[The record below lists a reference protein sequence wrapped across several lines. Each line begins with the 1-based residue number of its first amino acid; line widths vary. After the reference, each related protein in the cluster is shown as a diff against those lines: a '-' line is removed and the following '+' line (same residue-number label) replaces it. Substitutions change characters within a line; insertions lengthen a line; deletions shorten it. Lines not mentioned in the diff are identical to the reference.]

1 MRAKVK
7 GQRAEN
13 KGRKA
18 KNEGQRI
25 KPVLCALCSV
35 LIFFLCPLPFDP
47 VHAANPIKKLSEIQQ
62 KLIDELGKVKEAEK
76 NEGSILTKI
85 EEINNGIKKKEEEL
99 RRYERRISQTQ
110 SEINN
115 LSEEIDALKSQLG
128 NRKQYFE
135 DHINALYKQQYGG
148 NALILISAEDYQD
161 LIKRSRYL
169 SLVAYH
175 DSKILNKYSIELQE
189 ISLKKKEMEVLH
201 ENLNADK
208 EYARGKERE
217 LQTERRKKAEMLASV
232 RGKRISSENN
242 IKELE
247 ESSRNLQDMI
257 SGLKTK
263 EIPKVVLGDGFNS
276 LKKNLPWPVDGKVL
290 VPYGKYEDPV
300 FNKLVVKNGI
310 EIEAKLGETPKAIAG
325 GRVIYAD
332 KFEAYGM
339 LLVIDHGNGYN
350 SVYGNL
356 AETQLVTGDILIKGM
371 DIGKVNKSRLFNTP
385 TLYFEIRY
393 KGRPVDPM
401 EWLGSKG

>member
-1 MRAKVK
+1 MRAKGKKRKAEGK
-7 GQRAEN
+7 GQRIN
-13 KGRKA
+13 
-18 KNEGQRI
+18 
-25 KPVLCALCSV
+25 PVLCALCSI
-35 LIFFLCPLPFDP
+35 LIFSLCPLPSASI
-47 VHAANPIKKLSEIQQ
+47 HAANPINKLSEIQQ
-62 KLIDELGKVKEAEK
+62 KLIDELGKVKDAEK
-76 NEGSILTKI
+76 REGSILSKI
-85 EEINNGIKKKEEEL
+85 EEINNGIKKKEGEL
-99 RRYERRISQTQ
+99 RLYERRISQTQ

-115 LSEEIDALKSQLG
+115 LSEEIDMLKNKLG
-128 NRKQYFE
+128 NRKQYLE

-148 NALILISAEDYQD
+148 NALALISAEDYQD

-175 DSKILNKYSIELQE
+175 DSKILNKYSKELQE
-189 ISLKKKEMEVLH
+189 ISLKKKELEALH

-208 EYARGKERE
+208 EYARGKEKE
-217 LQTERRKKAEMLASV
+217 LQAERKKKDEMLASV

-242 IKELE
+242 VKELE
-247 ESSRNLQDMI
+247 ESSRKLQDMI

-263 EIPKVVLGDGFNS
+263 DIPQVVLGAGFSS
-276 LKKNLPWPVDGKVL
+276 LKKTLPWPVDGKVL

-300 FNKLVVKNGI
+300 FNKPVVKNGI
-310 EIEAKLGETPKAIAG
+310 EIEAKSGDTPKAIAG

-332 KFEAYGM
+332 KFEGFGM

-371 DIGKVNKSRLFNTP
+371 DIGKVNRSKLFNTP